1 MNARGKKILVTL
13 FAASITVMPTG
24 CAFEAVPGII
34 GGSAVG
40 PISGAGSAGAA
51 GGVAGTGG
59 GMGRGGVT
67 AGSMSGVGGT
77 LPAPPR

>member
-1 MNARGKKILVTL
+1 MNARGKKILML
-13 FAASITVMPTG
+13 FAASIAVMLPTG

-51 GGVAGTGG
+51 GGAAGTGG